1 MIWIDRKLHSW
12 YSLNIDVIQAT
23 ADNIQIVRGGKGM
36 KVSKVLSLFLA
47 GTMVMGTL
55 AGCSSKKEEGADN
68 SGKAP
73 EEMSAE
79 LTLWDASWNENITP
93 GLIEKFNEKY
103 PDIKVNVEFFP
114 SDGMSDKYLTALTS
128 GSGPDLLSIN
138 NEWVS
143 TYAMSKGILNLDDYI
158 KANNYDMSDFYEG
171 AQKGVKFEDS
181 VYALPYRAE
190 THGIFYNKD
199 LFETAGCEE
208 MPATWEELLP
218 VLKKISDN
226 KEAKGIAIP
235 GGEWGNTSYQLIN
248 MILCGGGSILNE
260 DNTES
265 ALDSPEA
272 IKVVEFFVDLY
283 REDKVVPDSIMEND
297 NAAGRTLFS
306 EGKVASFM
314 SGAYD
319 IAAIQGINADLNM
332 ATALIPTFEG
342 QERKTIFAGW
352 STAISAH
359 SKNPDAAWLLAE
371 FLASPEISVEYST
384 TFSARKSMQT
394 NEKYESDPLLKN
406 LAEAIQYGDTLP
418 VIPQLTQIRQI
429 MYEQIQL
436 ALAGDITAK
445 EAMKEASEQINQIL

>member
-1 MIWIDRKLHSW
+1 
-12 YSLNIDVIQAT
+12 
-23 ADNIQIVRGGKGM
+23 M
-36 KVSKVLSLFLA
+36 KMSKVLSLFLA
-47 GTMVMGTL
+47 GTMMVGSL
-55 AGCSSKKEEGADN
+55 AGCSSKEGKKEEDN
-68 SGKAP
+68 SSKAP
-73 EEMSAE
+73 EEISAE

-93 GLIEKFNEKY
+93 GLLEKFNEKY
-103 PDIKVNVEFFP
+103 PNIKVNVEFFP

-143 TYAMSKGILNLDDYI
+143 TFAMAKGILNLDEYI
-158 KANNYDMSDFYEG
+158 KENDYDMSDFYDG
-171 AQKGVKFEDS
+171 AQKGVNYEDS

-190 THGIFYNKD
+190 THGIFYNTD
-199 LFETAGCEE
+199 LFKAAGCEV
-208 MPATWEELLP
+208 MPETWEELLP
-218 VLKKISDN
+218 VLEKISETDGV
-226 KEAKGIAIP
+226 KGIAIP

-260 DNTES
+260 DNTKS

-272 IKVVEFFVDLY
+272 IKVAEYFVDLY
-283 REDKVVPDSIMEND
+283 RKEKVVPDSIMEND

-306 EGKVASFM
+306 EGKVGCFM

-319 IAAIQGINADLNM
+319 IAAIQGIDPDLNM
-332 ATALIPTFEG
+332 ATALVPVFDG
-342 QERKTIFAGW
+342 CDRKTIFAGW

-406 LAEAIQYGDTLP
+406 LAEAIQYGDPLP
-418 VIPQLTQIRQI
+418 VIPQLIQIRQI

-436 ALAGDITAK
+436 ALSGDITAE
-445 EAMKEASEQINQIL
+445 EAMKEASNQINEIL

>member
-1 MIWIDRKLHSW
+1 
-12 YSLNIDVIQAT
+12 
-23 ADNIQIVRGGKGM
+23 M

-47 GTMVMGTL
+47 GAMLTGALT
-55 AGCSSKKEEGADN
+55 GCSGKEEKKSDN

-73 EEMSAE
+73 EEISAE

-93 GLIEKFNEKY
+93 GLIDKFNEKY

-143 TYAMSKGILNLDDYI
+143 TFAMSKGLLNLDEYI
-158 KANNYDMSDFYEG
+158 SENDYDMSDFYEG
-171 AQKGVKFEDS
+171 AQKGVKFNDS

-199 LFETAGCEE
+199 LFEAAGYSE
-208 MPATWEELLP
+208 MPDTWEEFLP
-218 VLKKISDN
+218 IAEKIT
-226 KEAKGIAIP
+226 EAGAAKGIAIP

-248 MILCGGGSILNE
+248 MILCGGGSVLNE
-260 DNTES
+260 DNSAS

-272 IKVVEFFVDLY
+272 IKVAEFFVDLY
-283 REDKVVPDSIMEND
+283 RKSHVVPDSIMEND

-306 EGKVASFM
+306 EGKAASFM

-319 IAAIQGINADLNM
+319 ISAIQGINEDLNM
-332 ATALIPTFEG
+332 ATGLVPVFKG
-342 QERKTIFAGW
+342 NERKTIFAGW

-359 SKNPDAAWLLAE
+359 SKNPEAAWLLAE

-394 NEKYESDPLLKN
+394 HEKYESDPLLKN
-406 LAEAIQYGDTLP
+406 LAEAIQYGEPLP

-436 ALAGDITAK
+436 ALSGEITAE
-445 EAMKEASEQINQIL
+445 EAMLEASGQINQIL

>member
-1 MIWIDRKLHSW
+1 MRI
-12 YSLNIDVIQAT
+12 
-23 ADNIQIVRGGKGM
+23 
-36 KVSKVLSLFLA
+36 SKVLSLFLA
-47 GTMVMGTL
+47 GVMVTGSL
-55 AGCSSKKEEGADN
+55 AGCSGKKETKSDN
-68 SGKAP
+68 SKKAP
-73 EEMSAE
+73 EEISAE

-103 PDIKVNVEFFP
+103 PDIKVKVEFFP

-143 TYAMSKGILNLDDYI
+143 TFAMSKGLLNLDDYI
-158 KANNYDMSDFYEG
+158 SENDYDMSDFYEG
-171 AQKGVKFEDS
+171 AQKGVKFNDS

-199 LFETAGCEE
+199 LFEAAGYED
-208 MPATWEELLP
+208 MPDTWEEFLP
-218 VLKKISDN
+218 IAEKISQAGV
-226 KEAKGIAIP
+226 AKGIAIP

-248 MILCGGGSILNE
+248 MILCGGGSVLNE
-260 DNTES
+260 DNSVCT
-265 ALDSPEA
+265 LDSPEA
-272 IKVVEFFVDLY
+272 IKVAKFFVDLY
-283 REDKVVPDSIMEND
+283 REKKVVPDSIMEND

-319 IAAIQGINADLNM
+319 ISAIQGINADLNM
-332 ATALIPTFEG
+332 ATALVPVFEG
-342 QERKTIFAGW
+342 NERKTIFAGW
-352 STAISAH
+352 STAVSAH

-406 LAEAIQYGDTLP
+406 LAEAIQYGDPLP

-436 ALAGDITAK
+436 ALSGEITAE
-445 EAMKEASEQINQIL
+445 EAMLEATEQINQIL

>member
-1 MIWIDRKLHSW
+1 MKL
-12 YSLNIDVIQAT
+12 
-23 ADNIQIVRGGKGM
+23 
-36 KVSKVLSLFLA
+36 SKVLSLVLA
-47 GTMVMGTL
+47 GVLVTGTL
-55 AGCSSKKEEGADN
+55 AGCSGKKEKASDN
-68 SGKAP
+68 SGKSP
-73 EEMSAE
+73 EEISAE

-143 TYAMSKGILNLDDYI
+143 TYAMSKGLLNLDDYI
-158 KANNYDMSDFYEG
+158 SKNDYDMSDFYEG
-171 AQKGVKFEDS
+171 AQKGVKFNDS

-190 THGIFYNKD
+190 THGIFYNQD
-199 LFETAGCEE
+199 LFEAAGYTD
-208 MPATWEELLP
+208 MPDTWEEFLP
-218 VLKKISDN
+218 IAEKIS
-226 KEAKGIAIP
+226 EAGAAKGIAIP

-248 MILCGGGSILNE
+248 MILCGGGNVLNE
-260 DNTES
+260 DNS
-265 ALDSPEA
+265 ACTLDSPEA
-272 IKVVEFFVDLY
+272 MKVAEFFVNLY
-283 REDKVVPDSIMEND
+283 REKKVVPDSIMEND

-319 IAAIQGINADLNM
+319 IAAIQEINADLNM
-332 ATALIPTFEG
+332 ATALVPVFEG
-342 QERKTIFAGW
+342 SERKTIFAGW
-352 STAISAH
+352 STAVSAH

-406 LAEAIQYGDTLP
+406 LAEAIQYGDPLP

-436 ALAGDITAK
+436 ALSGEITAE
-445 EAMKEASEQINQIL
+445 EAMLEATEQINQIL

>member
-1 MIWIDRKLHSW
+1 
-12 YSLNIDVIQAT
+12 
-23 ADNIQIVRGGKGM
+23 M

-47 GTMVMGTL
+47 GAMLTGALT
-55 AGCSSKKEEGADN
+55 GCSGKEEKKNDN

-73 EEMSAE
+73 EEISAE

-128 GSGPDLLSIN
+128 GSGADLLSIN

-143 TYAMSKGILNLDDYI
+143 TFAMSKGLLNLDEYI
-158 KANNYDMSDFYEG
+158 SENDYDMSDFYDG
-171 AQKGVKFEDS
+171 AQTGVKFNDS

-199 LFETAGCEE
+199 LFEAAGYSE
-208 MPATWEELLP
+208 MPDTWEEFLP
-218 VLKKISDN
+218 IAEKIT
-226 KEAKGIAIP
+226 EGGAAKGIAIP

-248 MILCGGGSILNE
+248 MILCGGGSVLNE
-260 DNTES
+260 DNTAS

-272 IKVVEFFVDLY
+272 IKVAEFFVDLY
-283 REDKVVPDSIMEND
+283 RESHVVPDSIMEND

-319 IAAIQGINADLNM
+319 ISAIQGINADLNM
-332 ATALIPTFEG
+332 ATGLVPIFEG
-342 QERKTIFAGW
+342 NERKTIFAGW

-359 SKNPDAAWLLAE
+359 TKNPEAAWLLAE

-406 LAEAIQYGDTLP
+406 LAEAIQYGEPLP

-436 ALAGDITAK
+436 ALSGDITAE
-445 EAMKEASEQINQIL
+445 EAMLEASDQINAIL